1 MEAQNQDYTTP
12 HQSDA
17 ESGASGAD
25 SERVIHAFK
34 ARGTSVLAWA
44 RAHGWAYQS
53 VYVVIERW
61 VEDPAR
67 RGRMPLGGVSRAIL
81 MALHDE
87 LGAEVVPL
95 PDASNRP
102 VMERVL

>member
-1 MEAQNQDYTTP
+1 MEAQNKDYTTP
-12 HQSDA
+12 RQPDAKSDA
-17 ESGASGAD
+17 SDAD
-25 SERVIHAFK
+25 SVRVIHAFK

-44 RAHGWAYQS
+44 RAHGWARQS

-67 RGRMPLGGVSRAIL
+67 RGQMPLGGVSRAIL

-87 LGAEVVPL
+87 LGADVVPL
-95 PDASNRP
+95 PDASSRP